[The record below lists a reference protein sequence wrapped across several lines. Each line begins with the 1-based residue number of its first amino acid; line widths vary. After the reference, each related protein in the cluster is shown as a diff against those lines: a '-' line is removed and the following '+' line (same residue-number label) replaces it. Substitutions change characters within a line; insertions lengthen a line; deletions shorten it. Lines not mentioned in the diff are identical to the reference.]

1 MGWSAAA
8 AVRAP
13 HTFPCPLGLGFEPLA
28 SRSRW
33 RRAARSSAR
42 RAISIILMACS
53 RSSGG
58 SESRSGPSPF
68 TALRRF
74 PSSFGALC
82 QGTRVRG
89 ASGAWER
96 AARARPGAGPAARLE
111 AAAHLSSLASGRG
124 RLRSGSGAKPRVSGA
139 SWDRAHWRTGHAR
152 NAATP
157 WLVSLMQALTAAS
170 SFAVTRV
177 DGESVCACACR
188 AKSQRKAN
196 LATTSF
202 RLLARCETCIS
213 ATA

>member
-139 SWDRAHWRTGHAR
+139 SWDRSALEDGSCAECRHTLAGLAHAGTDGGFLVCSDSCGWGERLCVR
-152 NAATP
+152 LPRKVAT
-157 WLVSLMQALTAAS
+157 
-170 SFAVTRV
+170 
-177 DGESVCACACR
+177 
-188 AKSQRKAN
+188 
-196 LATTSF
+196 
-202 RLLARCETCIS
+202 
-213 ATA
+213 